1 MAYTELGSQRQ
12 LEKIS
17 TDRGQTW
24 ATLTDK
30 ERKDLRRGQFAFGSL
45 YPYVFDGLANA
56 ATHYGKDKMQALI
69 VILIG
74 LSIILAGCGKRDV
87 ISGFPAIDK
96 KEAVKW
102 RPGAGTVIA
111 LGSVALLSVFAYIDS
126 KSGLFERP
134 AAMAEWCF
142 CQRCALNRRQG
153 VEEGFY
159 VYLISED
166 GEAFDLR
173 N

>member
-1 MAYTELGSQRQ
+1 VPYLYN
-12 LEKIS
+12 
-17 TDRGQTW
+17 
-24 ATLTDK
+24 DK
-30 ERKDLRRGQFAFGSL
+30 DNEVR
-45 YPYVFDGLANA
+45 
-56 ATHYGKDKMQALI
+56 TLI

-74 LSIILAGCGKRDV
+74 FSIIFAGCAKRDV
-87 ISGFPAIDK
+87 ISGFPE

-126 KSGLFERP
+126 KSGLFERL

-166 GEAFDLR
+166 GEVFDLR